1 MAFYR
6 GKFINNNKI
15 YISANFIATLLNFHY
30 ATFSKKKKKKK
41 NHSVFEFHK
50 TVLEIYG
57 RTCKVIFSIETVNN
71 KQGVSLIIIIKI
83 ETGKTC

>member
-30 ATFSKKKKKKK
+30 ATFSKKT
-41 NHSVFEFHK
+41 HSVFEFHK